1 MSAWLWVESLQA
13 CVSKIWSPIMRA
25 RSREAG
31 SDYNVQL
38 YARGAVSKL
47 EVLRSSPS
55 CWCKNDQIFSRAG
68 AADDCR
74 ANEASTRCKHYA
86 GH

>member
-47 EVLRSSPS
+47 EVLRT
-55 CWCKNDQIFSRAG
+55 DA
-68 AADDCR
+68 
-74 ANEASTRCKHYA
+74 TRRVRFAKLSVLLVQKRPDLQPRR
-86 GH
+86 GSG